1 MTFKLIVAGGRD
13 FKDYGLLE
21 QAVIRYVISRD
32 VPWSKITIISGGA
45 IGADTLGEEF
55 AEKFN
60 LDLERFVPDW
70 TVGKQGGAIRN
81 AEMAKHADGLIAF
94 YNGSNGTANMIQTAR
109 RKKLDVEVIR
119 Y

>member
-45 IGADTLGEEF
+45 IGADKLGEKF
-55 AEKFN
+55 ADKFD
-60 LDLERFVPDW
+60 LDLERFIPDW

>member
-13 FKDYGLLE
+13 FDDYGLLE
-21 QAVIRYVISRD
+21 FHTINYLTSRD
-32 VPWSKITIISGGA
+32 LTFEKITIISGGA
-45 IGADTLGEEF
+45 IGADKLGEKF
-55 AEKFN
+55 ADKFD
-60 LDLERFVPDW
+60 LDLERFIPDW

>member
-45 IGADTLGEEF
+45 I
-55 AEKFN
+55 
-60 LDLERFVPDW
+60 
-70 TVGKQGGAIRN
+70 RN
-81 AEMAKHADGLIAF
+81 AEMAKHSDGLIAF